1 MMRRFVLHVLLLVP
15 ATFLRADFGAI
26 LERVDLPCAQPF
38 GLARTDDGLLI
49 SDRAT
54 GKLFSY
60 SPGAHALKN
69 AGSLPCAQPL
79 GLAADATGIWVYDA
93 ITKRIYHARRD
104 TLRVDRVLSDV
115 EGDVEGLA
123 WDGKALWATAGKEL
137 LRVDPSDG
145 TRISTFEGPGPD
157 TSGVF
162 FDGNY
167 LWLSERQKDH
177 IAVATARGEIFGVFP
192 SPGPYPTG
200 IVRIGDALWIL
211 DFQERRLY
219 KVDITPS
226 SRPYYA
232 GPWHHRS
239 VLFMDALANRGPSAD
254 VAGRIYACVAEDD
267 PHQKILK
274 PAAFTP
280 AGVTRTTDP
289 WGQPFVQLA
298 GTIPVGGDLRLTY
311 AVDVET
317 RDLNWFILP
326 EWVKPLEAIP
336 QELRIAYLA
345 DGTKLALADPLIHT
359 LVRKIVG
366 DETNPFW
373 IAFRI
378 HRYLHTTMEY
388 QRTGGWNAAPTVL
401 ERGNGSCSEFTFAF
415 MALARAAGLPARYEA
430 GIVVRGDDGSID
442 DVFHRWVQV
451 YLPPFGWIPVDPSRG
466 KPATSMDVA
475 SSFGSL
481 SHRFFITTHSGGDSP
496 ILGWTYNSRAL
507 YEFSGVADVVERSE
521 AKWDPLPEIAPPVR

>member
-1 MMRRFVLHVLLLVP
+1 MRRILLGMAWVVTAGL
-15 ATFLRADFGAI
+15 LQADFGAI

-38 GLARTDDGLLI
+38 GLARGPDGLLI

-60 SPGAHALKN
+60 ALATRALKD

-79 GLAADATGIWVYDA
+79 GIAADAAGIWMYDA
-93 ITKRIYHARRD
+93 ITKRIYHARSG
-104 TLRVDRVLSDV
+104 TLRVDRVLADV

-123 WDGKALWATAGKEL
+123 WDGQALWATAGKDFMKL
-137 LRVDPSDG
+137 DPTDG

-162 FDGNY
+162 FDGTY

-177 IAVATARGEIFGVFP
+177 IAVSTPHGEIFGVLP

-200 IVRIGDALWIL
+200 IVRIGDALWVL
-211 DFQERRLY
+211 DFQDRRLY
-219 KVDITPS
+219 KVDIAS
-226 SRPYYA
+226 SARPYYT
-232 GPWHHRS
+232 GPWHRRS
-239 VLFMDALANRGPSAD
+239 VQFMDELANRGPSAD
-254 VAGRIYACVAEDD
+254 VAGRLYACVAEDD

-274 PAAFTP
+274 PAVYSP
-280 AGVTRTTDP
+280 SGVTRTTDS
-289 WGQPFVQLA
+289 WGQAFVMA
-298 GTIPVGGDLRLTY
+298 SGAIPVAGRLRLTY
-311 AVDVET
+311 AANVET

-336 QELRIAYLA
+336 QDIRGAYLA
-345 DGTKLALADPLIHT
+345 DGTKLMLEDPLIRS
-359 LVRKIVG
+359 LARKIVG

-388 QRTGGWNAAPTVL
+388 QRAGGWNAAPTVL

-415 MALARAAGLPARYEA
+415 LALARAAGLPARYEA

-451 YLPPFGWIPVDPSRG
+451 YLPPYGWIPVDPSRG
-466 KPATSMDVA
+466 KPAASMDVA
-475 SSFGSL
+475 ASFGSL
-481 SHRFFITTHSGGDSP
+481 SHRFFITTHSGGDSS

-507 YEFSGVADVVERSE
+507 YEFSGTADVVERSE
-521 AKWDPLPEIAPPVR
+521 AKWDPLPEGGPPTR